1 MRLRTSQPDIEG
13 DFKQHQ
19 PYGNRNGIPR
29 FTERS
34 IRSNSFQQLHWPPSV
49 RTITPKR
56 SSRTVEELLSP
67 STSAT
72 LRQPTLL
79 TLTAM
84 IDDTFLAPAS
94 PRTSVDTHTEVNRIP
109 PPHTEPTAFL
119 AQKPRHPHLQNRRA
133 LVLKGLG
140 QIPQSLLVATLAC
153 CESARRLALC
163 FQTGNGDAHAL
174 NVSNR

>member
-34 IRSNSFQQLHWPPSV
+34 IRSNSFQQPHWPPSV
-49 RTITPKR
+49 RAITPKR
-56 SSRTVEELLSP
+56 SSRTVEEPLSP

-94 PRTSVDTHTEVNRIP
+94 PRTSVDTYTEVNRIP
-109 PPHTEPTAFL
+109 PPHTEPAAFL
-119 AQKPRHPHLQNRRA
+119 AQDPHPPPTKPTRA
-133 LVLKGLG
+133 CPQGLG
-140 QIPQSLLVATLAC
+140 TDPAEPARSDVGALRIDAPPRAALPSWEWECAC
-153 CESARRLALC
+153 A
-163 FQTGNGDAHAL
+163 
-174 NVSNR
+174 